1 MEDKFM
7 AAYERAEERNDIQH
21 AAKEKK
27 KKVKDMADWELE
39 DKVKRRKLEADYSEY
54 SKGRRRYKRAMDIMR
69 DVSTVAGTANTGINI
84 YKNIKGIHDERR
96 SRTIDGMRENAR
108 RDLEKEDIK
117 KQVKDEVRAKE
128 ARIDKKSAEVAREYE
143 KQRRIDEMRAYG
155 SGKKTAPEPHG
166 APYRNTFVPNSEVNA
181 PRRPSVDDVRR
192 NRKKK

>member
-27 KKVKDMADWELE
+27 KKAKDMADWELE

-117 KQVKDEVRAKE
+117 KQVKDEVNERKRA
-128 ARIDKKSAEVAREYE
+128 AE
-143 KQRRIDEMRAYG
+143 KQRRIDEMRDYG
-155 SGKKTAPEPHG
+155 SGKKPAPEPHG
-166 APYRNTFVPNSEVNA
+166 APYRNTFVPNSEVHA

>member
-1 MEDKFM
+1 MGDTFM

-21 AAKEKK
+21 AAKK

-39 DKVKRRKLEADYSEY
+39 DKVKRRKLESDYSEY

-84 YKNIKGIHDERR
+84 YKNIKGIRDEHR

-108 RDLEKEDIK
+108 RDIEKEDIK
-117 KQVKDEVRAKE
+117 KQVKSE
-128 ARIDKKSAEVAREYE
+128 
-143 KQRRIDEMRAYG
+143 IDERKRTAEKERKNAAARDYA
-155 SGKKTAPEPHG
+155 SGKKTAPHG

-192 NRKKK
+192 NRNKK